1 MTEDPLRA
9 IRERKIIEMSDSDCV
24 AVLEGNYILLH
35 TSTSIFIH
43 PLLSLL
49 QLFKLKVVSGQERH
63 LFRYPYDSLPTILDQ
78 ANVNSMAHIFSVP
91 KQRASD
97 SSIPKAIMHNT
108 FAAKAIENHNV

>member
-1 MTEDPLRA
+1 
-9 IRERKIIEMSDSDCV
+9 MSDSDCV

-43 PLLSLL
+43 PLLSMRQLL
-49 QLFKLKVVSGQERH
+49 KLKVVSGQDRN
-63 LFRYPYDSLPTILDQ
+63 LFRYPYDSLPTILEQ
-78 ANVNSMAHIFSVP
+78 ANVDSMAHLFSVP

>member
-1 MTEDPLRA
+1 
-9 IRERKIIEMSDSDCV
+9 MSDSDCV

-43 PLLSLL
+43 PLLSMRQLL
-49 QLFKLKVVSGQERH
+49 KLKVVSGEDRP
-63 LFRYPYDSLPTILDQ
+63 LFRYPYSLPPTVFEQ
-78 ANVNSMAHIFSVP
+78 ANADSMAHLFSVP

-97 SSIPKAIMHNT
+97 SSIPKALMHNT